1 MPQVKQASKQKRRTK
16 AAVSALG
23 AAGLT
28 FSLLGSAT
36 ASAVPTADVA
46 QTTAFAPNEAIT
58 LGEEEIADTSLA
70 TFYVFD
76 KEKVGSGV
84 QVARRGCRGW
94 RSVAARSAPPGA
106 AAAAAAA
113 AHVTPLNCDHPTRR
127 ARALWTGS
135 KECGQVLGEV
145 ADGVENVFGLVGPIG
160 LFWVHDLVP
169 PGQFDVSLRKCLR
182 RPWWWRPFDSKL

>member
-46 QTTAFAPNEAIT
+46 RTTAFAPNEAIT

-84 QVARRGCRGW
+84 QVARHGFGACRGCADSASGGGCRGGG
-94 RSVAARSAPPGA
+94 GA
-106 AAAAAAA
+106 CHTAQ
-113 AHVTPLNCDHPTRR
+113 L
-127 ARALWTGS
+127 
-135 KECGQVLGEV
+135 
-145 ADGVENVFGLVGPIG
+145 
-160 LFWVHDLVP
+160 
-169 PGQFDVSLRKCLR
+169 
-182 RPWWWRPFDSKL
+182 

>member
-1 MPQVKQASKQKRRTK
+1 MPQVKQTSKQKRRTK

-46 QTTAFAPNEAIT
+46 RTTALAPNEAIT

-70 TFYVFD
+70 AFYVFD

-84 QVARRGCRGW
+84 QVARHGFGACQGCADSASGGGCRG
-94 RSVAARSAPPGA
+94 
-106 AAAAAAA
+106 
-113 AHVTPLNCDHPTRR
+113 
-127 ARALWTGS
+127 
-135 KECGQVLGEV
+135 CGCACHTAQL
-145 ADGVENVFGLVGPIG
+145 
-160 LFWVHDLVP
+160 
-169 PGQFDVSLRKCLR
+169 
-182 RPWWWRPFDSKL
+182 

>member
-1 MPQVKQASKQKRRTK
+1 MPQVKQASNRKRGTK

-36 ASAVPTADVA
+36 ASAVP

-84 QVARRGCRGW
+84 QVARRGYGGCRGCAV
-94 RSVAARSAPPGA
+94 RGCADSASAGCRGCGCACHAAQ
-106 AAAAAAA
+106 
-113 AHVTPLNCDHPTRR
+113 L
-127 ARALWTGS
+127 
-135 KECGQVLGEV
+135 
-145 ADGVENVFGLVGPIG
+145 
-160 LFWVHDLVP
+160 
-169 PGQFDVSLRKCLR
+169 
-182 RPWWWRPFDSKL
+182 

>member
-1 MPQVKQASKQKRRTK
+1 MNVNDRQANHKQRSEGCCAAIRAVVLLRRLTQDEAMPQVKQASKRKRGTK

-36 ASAVPTADVA
+36 ASAVPAADVP
-46 QTTAFAPNEAIT
+46 QITAFAPNEAIT

-84 QVARRGCRGW
+84 QVARRGCGGCRGCA
-94 RSVAARSAPPGA
+94 V
-106 AAAAAAA
+106 
-113 AHVTPLNCDHPTRR
+113 R
-127 ARALWTGS
+127 ASGGGGG
-135 KECGQVLGEV
+135 CGGCGCACHTAQL
-145 ADGVENVFGLVGPIG
+145 
-160 LFWVHDLVP
+160 
-169 PGQFDVSLRKCLR
+169 
-182 RPWWWRPFDSKL
+182 

>member
-1 MPQVKQASKQKRRTK
+1 MPQVKQAPKQKRRTK

-46 QTTAFAPNEAIT
+46 QTTALAPNEAIT

-84 QVARRGCRGW
+84 QVARRGCGGFRGCA
-94 RSVAARSAPPGA
+94 V
-106 AAAAAAA
+106 
-113 AHVTPLNCDHPTRR
+113 R
-127 ARALWTGS
+127 ASGGGGGGGGG
-135 KECGQVLGEV
+135 CGGCGCACHTAQL
-145 ADGVENVFGLVGPIG
+145 
-160 LFWVHDLVP
+160 
-169 PGQFDVSLRKCLR
+169 
-182 RPWWWRPFDSKL
+182 

>member
-1 MPQVKQASKQKRRTK
+1 MPQAKQASKRKRGTK

-36 ASAVPTADVA
+36 ASAVPTADVP

-58 LGEEEIADTSLA
+58 LGEEEIADTGLA

-84 QVARRGCRGW
+84 QVAQRGCGGCRGCA
-94 RSVAARSAPPGA
+94 V
-106 AAAAAAA
+106 
-113 AHVTPLNCDHPTRR
+113 R
-127 ARALWTGS
+127 ASGGGGG
-135 KECGQVLGEV
+135 CGGCGCACHTAQL
-145 ADGVENVFGLVGPIG
+145 
-160 LFWVHDLVP
+160 
-169 PGQFDVSLRKCLR
+169 
-182 RPWWWRPFDSKL
+182 

>member
-1 MPQVKQASKQKRRTK
+1 MPQVKQASKRKRGTK

-36 ASAVPTADVA
+36 ASAVP

-58 LGEEEIADTSLA
+58 LGEEEITDISLA

-84 QVARRGCRGW
+84 QVARRGYGGCRGSAVRGCANSTSAGC
-94 RSVAARSAPPGA
+94 RSCGCGCACHAAE
-106 AAAAAAA
+106 
-113 AHVTPLNCDHPTRR
+113 L
-127 ARALWTGS
+127 
-135 KECGQVLGEV
+135 
-145 ADGVENVFGLVGPIG
+145 
-160 LFWVHDLVP
+160 
-169 PGQFDVSLRKCLR
+169 
-182 RPWWWRPFDSKL
+182 

>member
-1 MPQVKQASKQKRRTK
+1 MPQVKQASNRKRGTK

-36 ASAVPTADVA
+36 ASAVP

-58 LGEEEIADTSLA
+58 LGEEEIADISLA

-84 QVARRGCRGW
+84 QVARRGSSRGSAVRAATEGASTACRGCACGGCACH
-94 RSVAARSAPPGA
+94 AAE
-106 AAAAAAA
+106 
-113 AHVTPLNCDHPTRR
+113 L
-127 ARALWTGS
+127 
-135 KECGQVLGEV
+135 
-145 ADGVENVFGLVGPIG
+145 
-160 LFWVHDLVP
+160 
-169 PGQFDVSLRKCLR
+169 
-182 RPWWWRPFDSKL
+182 

>member
-46 QTTAFAPNEAIT
+46 QTTTIAPNEAIT
-58 LGEEEIADTSLA
+58 LGVEEIADTSLA
-70 TFYVFD
+70 TFYVFE

-84 QVARRGCRGW
+84 QVARRGFGGCRGCA
-94 RSVAARSAPPGA
+94 V
-106 AAAAAAA
+106 
-113 AHVTPLNCDHPTRR
+113 R
-127 ARALWTGS
+127 ASGGG
-135 KECGQVLGEV
+135 CGGCGCACHTAQL
-145 ADGVENVFGLVGPIG
+145 
-160 LFWVHDLVP
+160 
-169 PGQFDVSLRKCLR
+169 
-182 RPWWWRPFDSKL
+182 

>member
-1 MPQVKQASKQKRRTK
+1 MPQVKQASKRKRRTK

-84 QVARRGCRGW
+84 QIARRGYGGCRGCAV
-94 RSVAARSAPPGA
+94 RASGGGGAGCGGCGCACHAAQ
-106 AAAAAAA
+106 
-113 AHVTPLNCDHPTRR
+113 L
-127 ARALWTGS
+127 
-135 KECGQVLGEV
+135 
-145 ADGVENVFGLVGPIG
+145 
-160 LFWVHDLVP
+160 
-169 PGQFDVSLRKCLR
+169 
-182 RPWWWRPFDSKL
+182 

>member
-1 MPQVKQASKQKRRTK
+1 MPQVKQASKQKRRT
-16 AAVSALG
+16 VSALG

-84 QVARRGCRGW
+84 QVARRGCGGCRGCA
-94 RSVAARSAPPGA
+94 V
-106 AAAAAAA
+106 
-113 AHVTPLNCDHPTRR
+113 R
-127 ARALWTGS
+127 ASG
-135 KECGQVLGEV
+135 CGGCGCGCACHTAQL
-145 ADGVENVFGLVGPIG
+145 
-160 LFWVHDLVP
+160 
-169 PGQFDVSLRKCLR
+169 
-182 RPWWWRPFDSKL
+182 

>member
-1 MPQVKQASKQKRRTK
+1 MNVNDRQANHKQRSEGCCAAIRAVVLLRRLTQDEAMPQVKQASKRKRGTK

-58 LGEEEIADTSLA
+58 LGEEEIADISLA

-76 KEKVGSGV
+76 KENVGGGV
-84 QVARRGCRGW
+84 QVARRGCDGCRGGAV
-94 RSVAARSAPPGA
+94 RGCAVRASAGCGGCGGCGCACHAAQ
-106 AAAAAAA
+106 
-113 AHVTPLNCDHPTRR
+113 L
-127 ARALWTGS
+127 
-135 KECGQVLGEV
+135 
-145 ADGVENVFGLVGPIG
+145 
-160 LFWVHDLVP
+160 
-169 PGQFDVSLRKCLR
+169 
-182 RPWWWRPFDSKL
+182 